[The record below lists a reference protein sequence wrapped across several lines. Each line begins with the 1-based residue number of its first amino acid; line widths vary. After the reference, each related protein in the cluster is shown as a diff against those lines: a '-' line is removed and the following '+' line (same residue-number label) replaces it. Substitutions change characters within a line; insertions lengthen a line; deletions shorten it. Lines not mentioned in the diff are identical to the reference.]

1 MGIKFWF
8 KRAAMVF
15 SIVSMLLLLVE
26 LAKGHVFEQAIL
38 FALTWGLSP
47 RQFLLEL
54 GCITREKVCT
64 VNCVMTCQQS
74 LLKMEYIQMINNKW
88 LASRLSGED
97 PCF

>member
-38 FALTWGLSP
+38 FALTWGAVSTAIFIGTRLYYT
-47 RQFLLEL
+47 RKGVHCEL
-54 GCITREKVCT
+54 CNDLPTKPAEGGIYS
-64 VNCVMTCQQS
+64 ND
-74 LLKMEYIQMINNKW
+74 I
-88 LASRLSGED
+88 
-97 PCF
+97 